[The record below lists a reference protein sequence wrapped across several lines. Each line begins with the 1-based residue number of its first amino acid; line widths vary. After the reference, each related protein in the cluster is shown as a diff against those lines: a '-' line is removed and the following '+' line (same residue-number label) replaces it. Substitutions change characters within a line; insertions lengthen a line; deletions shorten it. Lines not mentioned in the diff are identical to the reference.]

1 MGVDAILLLLTDK
14 WEKRM
19 FDLVYLGLGTFL
31 FVSVAA
37 YARACARL

>member
-19 FDLVYLGLGTFL
+19 FDLIFVGLGVFL
-31 FVSVAA
+31 FVLMGI

>member
-1 MGVDAILLLLTDK
+1 
-14 WEKRM
+14 M
-19 FDLVYLGLGTFL
+19 FDLIYLGLGAFL